1 MDGVTRSLPAPDVVT
16 PDRRTRRP
24 AAWRCAASVLAAAVS
39 LALVVTHAH
48 AFAATTGVLGRAHLG
63 WVLALLGLA
72 VGGPVM
78 HGELL
83 RSGQATVGAQFGRW
97 EAVRLAA
104 GIHAANITVRAA
116 GIAGLGVLLAHRR
129 DGQVSGVARSAAY
142 LLGRE
147 VAHLTRATLAF
158 AAVALLGID
167 GRLSPIVV
175 VGAALVLVS
184 RVAHAGL
191 LALAAVRPEWLP
203 RWRGLA
209 RVRAHAPEFAAALR
223 GAAARPRPLL
233 RVAARALVLDLLHV
247 AWLWVALR
255 AVGTPTSIDVALET
269 YGVVALLAIVNVLPA
284 GLGAIDAGLVAALHY
299 AGVPFAAAGAAV
311 LLYRVAELWVPLLAG
326 ARPALA
332 ATRAGGQRRPPKR
345 RLPRARRS
353 RLAAAARR
361 IVRPASATAPL
372 PEAAR
377 AR

>member
-1 MDGVTRSLPAPDVVT
+1 V
-16 PDRRTRRP
+16 
-24 AAWRCAASVLAAAVS
+24 
-39 LALVVTHAH
+39 
-48 AFAATTGVLGRAHLG
+48 
-63 WVLALLGLA
+63 
-72 VGGPVM
+72 
-78 HGELL
+78 
-83 RSGQATVGAQFGRW
+83 
-97 EAVRLAA
+97 
-104 GIHAANITVRAA
+104 
-116 GIAGLGVLLAHRR
+116 
-129 DGQVSGVARSAAY
+129 
-142 LLGRE
+142 
-147 VAHLTRATLAF
+147 
-158 AAVALLGID
+158 
-167 GRLSPIVV
+167 
-175 VGAALVLVS
+175 
-184 RVAHAGL
+184 
-191 LALAAVRPEWLP
+191 
-203 RWRGLA
+203 
-209 RVRAHAPEFAAALR
+209 R

-332 ATRAGGQRRPPKR
+332 ATRAGGQRRPPER